1 MEDLANPTTAC
12 DNKRSKNAKIIIDPR
27 HEISYNVVCATSK
40 ASDQP
45 THTRSLIRA
54 FACRL
59 NILMT
64 VKLLTGHHLEFLSLK
79 GGYVGLSAS
88 TIVKM
93 PHFGNHMSRLNY
105 YVKGRLW
112 DSISGFIYKPCL

>member
-1 MEDLANPTTAC
+1 
-12 DNKRSKNAKIIIDPR
+12 
-27 HEISYNVVCATSK
+27 
-40 ASDQP
+40 
-45 THTRSLIRA
+45 
-54 FACRL
+54 
-59 NILMT
+59 MT

-112 DSISGFIYKPCL
+112 DSISGFIYKPCLWTPAYGSVQGAFPVDKIIGITKYNC